1 MTDQMAGDA
10 EERRRQRVEMAAELG
25 VPLYRRYA
33 EPEAAALLDL
43 TPDELQAIRHK
54 GGIGYLQ
61 LTASK
66 AGYFGFQLLD
76 YLLAAI
82 IAPGPVAA
90 APGPRPA
97 AKPTPKPPEPG
108 QILLSVP
115 EAAAQLGIGRSKL
128 YELIGEGRLQVVH
141 IGRRTLITAESV
153 RSLVGAVKPGA
164 A

>member
-10 EERRRQRVEMAAELG
+10 DERRRLRVEMAAELG

-43 TPDELQAIRHK
+43 TPDELQAIRQQ

-76 YLLAAI
+76 YLIAAI
-82 IAPGPVAA
+82 VSPLLEGP
-90 APGPRPA
+90 
-97 AKPTPKPPEPG
+97 AKPPPLKPTAKPPAHG
-108 QILLSVP
+108 QMLLSVP
-115 EAAAQLGIGRSKL
+115 EAAARLCIGRSKL

-153 RSLVGAVKPGA
+153 RSLADAAKPGA
-164 A
+164 T